1 MGGGIA
7 VHTLEEIIEGLN
19 CFKTCQHKC
28 LDCPFNP
35 HPGMPW
41 PYGCIKGQND
51 IATEAQERLRATTP
65 GGTKA

>member
-35 HPGMPW
+35 RPGMLW
-41 PYGCIKGQND
+41 PYGCIKGQID
-51 IATEAQERLRATTP
+51 IATEAQERLRATAP
-65 GGTKA
+65 DTKA